1 MATPRIVIAAG
12 GTAGHVV
19 PALAVADA
27 LRASG
32 AEVQFVGGDRAEAS
46 LVPDAGYRL
55 HQLRLESMPRRSP
68 LRAALTVAIDAA
80 AVISATRL
88 LGQLDPD
95 AVLGGGGYVAG
106 PVGVAAAV
114 RRRPLVIIEIDGHLG
129 LTNRLLAPVAKRVC
143 TALPLAEHSG
153 RKFVV
158 TGRPVPEIKVDR
170 EGARTRFGVGAEET
184 LVVVFGGSLGARSV
198 NHAALE
204 AFADAGFRV
213 LHAAGERD
221 LPSLKSPRPGYDLRG
236 YVPDFMDAL
245 VASDLVVGRSGG
257 SIWEICAAG
266 RPSILVPYPHATAD
280 HQTANARHL
289 ADAGAAVLIADG
301 ELTAAL
307 LRATVDRLLAD
318 RGELEQMGHA
328 AAALARP
335 HAARDIAAQVLEVA
349 SWR

>member
-27 LRASG
+27 LRADG
-32 AEVQFVGGDRAEAS
+32 AEVQFVGGDRVEAS
-46 LVPDAGYRL
+46 LVPEAGYRL
-55 HQLRLESMPRRSP
+55 HRLRLESLPRRSP
-68 LRAALTVAIDAA
+68 LRAARAVVIDAA
-80 AVISATRL
+80 AVLSATRL
-88 LGQLDPD
+88 LGRLDPD

-106 PVGVAAAV
+106 PVGVAAAL
-114 RRRPLVIIEIDGHLG
+114 RRRPLVLVEIDGHLG
-129 LTNRLLAPVAKRVC
+129 LTNRLLAPLAKRVC
-143 TALPLAEHSG
+143 TALPLAEHQG
-153 RKFVV
+153 EKFVV
-158 TGRPVPEIKVDR
+158 TGRPVPEVKADR
-170 EGARTRFGVGAEET
+170 DGARARFGIGADET

-198 NHAALE
+198 NQAAAE
-204 AFADAGFRV
+204 AFADTDFRV

-221 LPSLKSPRPGYDLRG
+221 LPSLRSPRAGYDLRG

-280 HQTANARHL
+280 HQTLNARHL
-289 ADAGAAVLIADG
+289 ADAGAAELIPDG
-301 ELTAAL
+301 DLTAEL
-307 LRATVDRLLAD
+307 LKATVERLLAD
-318 RGELEQMGHA
+318 RGELERMGRA

-335 HAARDIAAQVLEVA
+335 HAAREIAAQALEVA